1 MEEKVLIKIVKKE
14 EMKKKGRCSDNVREG
29 EVGRVIATKDQPKK
43 DGFLLRFEECRRSRE
58 VGEDKPLAY
67 KT

>member
-43 DGFLLRFEECRRSRE
+43 DGFFEECRKSRE